1 MPMPRAPTLR
11 YTVPLPLA
19 TATATAPVSTLAVP
33 LCAHARFEVAPLQV
47 LNELV
52 ALRLIYH
59 LVAMQDA

>member
-1 MPMPRAPTLR
+1 MLMPMPRAPTLR
-11 YTVPLPLA
+11 YTVPLPLCHC
-19 TATATAPVSTLAVP
+19 PCLSTLAVS